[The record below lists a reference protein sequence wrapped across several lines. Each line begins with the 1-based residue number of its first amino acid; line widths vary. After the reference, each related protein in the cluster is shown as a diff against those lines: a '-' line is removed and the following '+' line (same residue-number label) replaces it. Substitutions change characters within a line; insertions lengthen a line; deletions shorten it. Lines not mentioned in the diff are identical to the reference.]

1 MGKSRKSKVAG
12 NGLQG
17 HKWEAGHVCNS
28 GSTYSEGGK
37 AKALPYVRV
46 SIGFSQSISKYI
58 TGQNWFSLA
67 INYAHKI

>member
-1 MGKSRKSKVAG
+1 MAG

-17 HKWEAGHVCNS
+17 HKREAGHVRNS
-28 GSTYSEGGK
+28 GNTNSEGSK

-46 SIGFSQSISKYI
+46 SIGFSQSLSKYI